1 MRRAHSNILALAALG
16 GTVLFIAGCHAPG
29 MPGPAEERPEQVRD
43 FNVLYKQNCA
53 GCHGEQGRSGIAVSL
68 ANPVY
73 IAIAGKDAIAEAT
86 AKGGPG
92 ALMPAFAKSHG
103 GFLTDQQ
110 VDVVADGIVRRWGQ
124 PSMLN
129 GLTPP
134 SYVATL
140 SGDAVAGKTAFESYC
155 ARCHRSADAA
165 PTTEIKGQPRNVGS
179 LTDADFLALISDQ
192 NLRSTII
199 AGKPD
204 EGMPDW
210 RGFGP
215 QPLSDRQVT
224 DIVAWLSSQRKK
236 TVDPSRQAQIEL
248 QGVKP

>member
-1 MRRAHSNILALAALG
+1 MRRAQRTSIAFAALG
-16 GTVLFIAGCHAPG
+16 CTLLAIAGCRAPG
-29 MPGPAEERPEQVRD
+29 LPGAAEERPEQVRD

-53 GCHGEQGRSGIAVSL
+53 GCHGEDGRSGIALSL

-92 ALMPAFAKSHG
+92 ALMPAFAKSQG
-103 GFLTDQQ
+103 GFLSAQQ
-110 VDVVADGIVRRWGQ
+110 VELLSDGIVRRWGR
-124 PSMLN
+124 PSALN

-134 SYVATL
+134 SYAATL
-140 SGDAVAGKTAFESYC
+140 SGDAAAGKSAFATYC
-155 ARCHRSADAA
+155 ARCHRSAD
-165 PTTEIKGQPRNVGS
+165 TTPSAQKKGLPRNVGS

-192 NLRSTII
+192 NLRSTIV

-215 QPLSDRQVT
+215 QPLTDQQVT

-236 TVDPSRQAQIEL
+236 AVGPSPQTQSEM
-248 QGVKP
+248 QGEKQ